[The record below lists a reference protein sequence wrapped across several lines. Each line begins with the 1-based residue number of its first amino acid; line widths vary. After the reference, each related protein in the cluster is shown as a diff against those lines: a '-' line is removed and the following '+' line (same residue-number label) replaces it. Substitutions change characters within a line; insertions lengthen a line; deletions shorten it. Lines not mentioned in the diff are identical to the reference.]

1 MKELSRFGFALIA
14 MVTLAILLTGAVGAQ
29 TQNPNPAGPVAI
41 TSFGLTPKPMPP
53 WFKFLPKPV
62 INTWVV
68 NHNVRDMTEHAWAL
82 WGAVTSP
89 TVEQFR
95 GVQAPVYLTWWPQQD
110 VFAAQPK
117 LSQLAASTH
126 GIHFERPHQFNRLRH
141 PEALPT
147 ADGAVLPGSQTVSV
161 TVQYNDPIFQQVRKN
176 QYYLTSVLESIND
189 SWGATPIA
197 LQSLAPFPDNSVM
210 TKPTYLFAYAN
221 QATQLQYWTGPA
233 NSNAPSVPAFGSW
246 TDWMWV
252 LPPGMNA
259 NQFRQ
264 AHNDGHPVVSVENFF
279 HFPLTAEDF
288 QPNSILSASGFQP
301 GDFAL
306 LVAMH
311 VASREIDNWTWQTF
325 WWSLTPTTIPQS
337 IMPRI
342 KAPFSHYQ
350 VAVGY
355 SFTNDNTESALPT
368 LCYDPYLETDFDN
381 STFVKPGQ
389 LGIESNCMSC
399 HRAATWPS
407 IAPTSAP
414 VGTVNPGYIANGLID
429 AGDPYFF
436 EGQTK
441 TDFVWGVQNNVPP
454 PPP

>member
-1 MKELSRFGFALIA
+1 M
-14 MVTLAILLTGAVGAQ
+14 TL
-29 TQNPNPAGPVAI
+29 
-41 TSFGLTPKPMPP
+41 
-53 WFKFLPKPV
+53 
-62 INTWVV
+62 
-68 NHNVRDMTEHAWAL
+68 HAWTL

-89 TVEQFR
+89 TAEQFR
-95 GVQAPVYLTWWPQQD
+95 GIQAPVYLTWWPQQD
-110 VFAAQPK
+110 VFAVQPQ
-117 LSQLAASTH
+117 LSQLAVSTH
-126 GIHFERPHQFNRLRH
+126 GIHFDRPHQFNRTKH
-141 PEALPT
+141 QEAVSS
-147 ADGAVLPGSQTVSV
+147 DGMVLPGNQSISV
-161 TVQYNDPIFQQVRKN
+161 TVQYNNPIFLQVRQN
-176 QYYLTSVLESIND
+176 QYYLTSVLQSIND

-197 LQSLAPFPDNSVM
+197 LQNLAPFPNNSVM

-233 NSNAPSVPAFGSW
+233 NSNAPSSPAYGSW

-252 LPPGMNA
+252 LPPGMSTS
-259 NQFRQ
+259 QFRQ
-264 AHNDGHPVVSVENFF
+264 AHNDGHPVVSVNDFF
-279 HFPLTAEDF
+279 HFPLAAEDF
-288 QPNSILSASGFQP
+288 QPNSILSASGFAP

-337 IMPRI
+337 IAPRI
-342 KAPFSHYQ
+342 KPPFSHYQ

-368 LCYDPYLETDFDN
+368 LCYDPYLEAAFDN
-381 STFVKPGQ
+381 SSFVKPGQ

-399 HRAATWPS
+399 HRSATWPS
-407 IAPTSAP
+407 IAPASAP
-414 VGTVNPGYIANGLID
+414 SGTVNPGYIANGLID
-429 AGDPYFF
+429 AGEPYLFA
-436 EGQTK
+436 GQTK